1 MRLLHSIPVSIVGTL
16 ADVLTCSDNLRE
28 DCQAY
33 VFGDV
38 IERKTAEKARLTEAR
53 LVVSTADT
61 QPVNEHMVSF
71 TDRVDV
77 VVRAK
82 DRTSARELLDKGAL
96 YVGVSDLLAAD
107 RLEEQFEA
115 LLDGEYDRDA
125 LRKEPLG
132 TLGAHDGVP
141 YRSPSERVDE

>member
-1 MRLLHSIPVSIVGTL
+1 VSIVGAL
-16 ADVLTCSDNLRE
+16 ADVLTCFDNLRE

-38 IERKTAEKARLTEAR
+38 IERKTAEKARLAEAR

-61 QPVNEHMVSF
+61 RPVNEHLVSLS
-71 TDRVDV
+71 DRVDV
-77 VVRAK
+77 VVRTR
-82 DRTSARELLDKGAL
+82 DRASVREFLDKGAL
-96 YVGVSDLLAAD
+96 YVGVSGLLAAD

-125 LRKEPLG
+125 FRKEPLG

-141 YRSPSERVDE
+141 YRSSSERVDE